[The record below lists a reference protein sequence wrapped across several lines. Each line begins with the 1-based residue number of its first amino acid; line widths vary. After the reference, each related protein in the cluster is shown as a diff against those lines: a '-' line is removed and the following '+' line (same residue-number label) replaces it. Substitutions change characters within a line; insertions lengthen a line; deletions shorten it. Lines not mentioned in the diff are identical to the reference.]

1 MSTFEP
7 KFFKRSK
14 MSNFIISIYTE
25 ATPNPDSLKFVLN
38 KMLLSGRNVDFERGD
53 DVSYAPIAAAIFN
66 EFSYVKGVFIMNNFV
81 TVRKEADTE
90 WFEVKAAVSEF
101 IKKYVAEGKEIVGEI
116 PVAASTGDT
125 DPNSITQKI
134 RDMLEKYVKPAV
146 EMDGGA
152 IEFKSFD
159 NGVVTLMMQGSCSGC
174 PSSTVTLKSGI
185 EGLLKRMVP
194 EVTEVVAESE

>member
-1 MSTFEP
+1 
-7 KFFKRSK
+7 

-38 KMLLSGRNVDFERGD
+38 KMLLSGRSVDFERGD
-53 DVSYAPIAAAIFN
+53 DTSYAPLATAVFEQFDFAQ
-66 EFSYVKGVFIMNNFV
+66 GVFIMNNFV
-81 TVRKEADTE
+81 SVRKQPDTE
-90 WFEVKAAVSEF
+90 WFEVKSKISEF
-101 IKKYVAEGKEIVGEI
+101 IKNYVADGKEVVGTI
-116 PVAASTGDT
+116 PEPEHVPSTGDSGET
-125 DPNSITQKI
+125 VQKI
-134 RDMLEKYVKPAV
+134 RDMLDKYVKPAV

-152 IEFKSFD
+152 IQFKSFD

-194 EVTEVVAESE
+194 EVTEVVAESEM